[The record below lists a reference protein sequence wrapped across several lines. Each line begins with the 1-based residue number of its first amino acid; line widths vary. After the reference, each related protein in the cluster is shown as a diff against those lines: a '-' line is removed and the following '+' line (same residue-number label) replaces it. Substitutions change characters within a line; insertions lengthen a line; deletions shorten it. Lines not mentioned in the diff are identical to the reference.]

1 MADEACSFKVCIVS
15 EGLKGSLNACAD
27 YTGKV
32 KVEGY
37 WVNVIRFV
45 IILCIEPVTKEI
57 LYAQITFEFHSK
69 IALGDQSEP
78 FF

>member
-37 WVNVIRFV
+37 
-45 IILCIEPVTKEI
+45 
-57 LYAQITFEFHSK
+57 
-69 IALGDQSEP
+69 
-78 FF
+78 